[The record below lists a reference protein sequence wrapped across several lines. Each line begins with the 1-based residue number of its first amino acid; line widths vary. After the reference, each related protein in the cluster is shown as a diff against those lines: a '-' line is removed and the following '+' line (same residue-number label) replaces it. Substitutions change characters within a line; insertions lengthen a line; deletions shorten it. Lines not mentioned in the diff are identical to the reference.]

1 MKCPYC
7 GSRFAGER
15 QYCPNCKQP
24 ISRAR
29 PQAEAPER
37 PAVREDPRRRG
48 LRRALIAA
56 AALVCAFLVCLG
68 IYKLTFWIGSYR
80 VNRLYTR
87 GEYTPTVNTVT
98 MDDGRVGHTI
108 VFYGSDGDQIF
119 LPELQKSLSISGG
132 VSPSPILTGSAA
144 T

>member
-87 GEYTPTVNTVT
+87 GEYTPTVNA
-98 MDDGRVGHTI
+98 
-108 VFYGSDGDQIF
+108 SN
-119 LPELQKSLSISGG
+119 LSSIK
-132 VSPSPILTGSAA
+132 PPKTC
-144 T
+144 